1 MGTVLY
7 VTRPGAFVHQTHG
20 RLRVTQGRELLQ
32 EVRLCDLER
41 VVVLGGTAGLTSQ
54 ASACLMEAGI
64 ETAFLSSAGR
74 FRGWLA
80 PARGKGA
87 LLRLAQM
94 TACMNPARRLSVALA
109 IVAQKIKNW
118 DALLARFARNHAA
131 FDPSR
136 ERARMARALAASTQ
150 ALDVPVLIGHEGE
163 AAAAYFAAFGRM
175 LGGGFAFRVRS
186 RRPPRDAA
194 NALLSFGYT
203 LLSSEATHAV
213 AGAGLD
219 PSLGCLHAPEDG
231 RPSLALDLTEE
242 FRQPVVDR
250 LVLHLANNRI
260 LSPTADFQDVGPKD
274 GFRLRDE
281 SRRRFLLA
289 YEARMTEPFRL
300 KPAAAPTCL
309 RECLRAQG
317 HALAQALADPAGTY
331 RPFVLRG

>member
-20 RLRVTQGRELLQ
+20 RLRVTQGGALLQ

-64 ETAFLSSAGR
+64 ETAFLSSTGR

-80 PARGKGA
+80 PARSKGA

-94 TACMNPARRLSVALA
+94 AACADPVRRLVFARTVVS
-109 IVAQKIKNW
+109 QKIRNG

-131 FDPSR
+131 FDPAP
-136 ERARMARALAASTQ
+136 ERARMARALASSARAVDVS
-150 ALDVPVLIGHEGE
+150 ALLGHEGD

-175 LGGGFAFRVRS
+175 LGGGFAFRTRS

-203 LLSSEATHAV
+203 LLSSEATHSV

-219 PSLGCLHAPEDG
+219 PALGCLHAPEDG

-242 FRQPVVDR
+242 FRQPAVDR
-250 LVLHLANNRI
+250 LLLHLANNRI
-260 LSPTADFQDVGPKD
+260 LSPSADFQDIGPKD

-281 SRRRFLLA
+281 ARRRFLLA
-289 YEARMTEPFRL
+289 YETRMTEPFRL

-317 HALAQALADPAGTY
+317 HALARAFADPATAY
-331 RPFVLRG
+331 HPFVLRG

>member
-64 ETAFLSSAGR
+64 ETAFLSSTGR

-87 LLRLAQM
+87 TLRLAQLA
-94 TACMNPARRLSVALA
+94 ACADPAKRL
-109 IVAQKIKNW
+109 IVARAVVARKIRNG

-131 FDPSR
+131 FDPSP
-136 ERARMARALAASTQ
+136 ERARMARALAASAQ
-150 ALDVPVLIGHEGE
+150 AADVAVLLGHEGE

-219 PSLGCLHAPEDG
+219 PALGCLHTPDDG

-242 FRQPVVDR
+242 FRQPAVDR
-250 LVLHLANNRI
+250 LILHLANNRI
-260 LSPTADFQDVGPKD
+260 LSPSSDFQDVGPKD
-274 GFRLRDE
+274 GFRLRDDA
-281 SRRRFLLA
+281 RRRFLLA

-300 KPAAAPTCL
+300 KPAAAHTCL
-309 RECLRAQG
+309 RDCLRAQG
-317 HALAQALADPAGTY
+317 HALARAFTDPASAY
-331 RPFVLRG
+331 QPFALRG